1 MSQVLSAGDLSVMQ
15 SLSRCCL
22 LASRAQKMAC
32 EHCQTSTCWPEVVA
46 AWCPHGRTSS
56 ICVPD
61 VPDTACFLI
70 SNEHNMANLFRADG
84 SRAVS
89 KVGLYKNAG
98 YCMTPQYME
107 MMTQGAHKRTLH
119 ACLLGSCSSSTAP
132 DLDNA
137 ELQI

>member
-1 MSQVLSAGDLSVMQ
+1 MSQVRSAGDLSVMQ

-56 ICVPD
+56 IFVPD

-70 SNEHNMANLFRADG
+70 SNEHYMANLFRKRSQQ
-84 SRAVS
+84 SRAVQERRL
-89 KVGLYKNAG
+89 LYDTAIYG
-98 YCMTPQYME
+98 DDDSRGSQAYF
-107 MMTQGAHKRTLH
+107 
-119 ACLLGSCSSSTAP
+119 ACVSTGQ
-132 DLDNA
+132 
-137 ELQI
+137 LQQQHRIRSR